1 MSAAIFGAVAGVI
14 PAANK
19 DLQNILKLHQ
29 DQQDGYGLLHYLAT
43 TGLPY
48 MTQHND
54 GWSPEWE
61 HGKTPVEFAIT
72 LQSYVKR
79 ERMSGR
85 NVYSELQQ
93 SREFIH

>member
-14 PAANK
+14 LAANK

-29 DQQDGYGLLHYLAT
+29 DQQDGYGLLHYLAI

-54 GWSPEWE
+54 G
-61 HGKTPVEFAIT
+61 
-72 LQSYVKR
+72 
-79 ERMSGR
+79 
-85 NVYSELQQ
+85 
-93 SREFIH
+93 